1 MELSLTPPLFCCSL
15 NQSLDTAQFP
25 NPASERKHK
34 SSLILNAFNSPP
46 PWWQT
51 CTCPAAGSP
60 SLPPGSPP
68 GSPETGRSLCFG
80 KLWNSQ
86 RVRAVPRRWCLAC
99 RRDRFPWKKK
109 QSGCRHLH
117 AEAWRSSHADHQ
129 RGLGATVVAAA
140 SVCGSLCRKPCPLV
154 APWLRKEGKKLP
166 LVYISVSPCVYSFS
180 TPNPTRVRSTLFCL
194 CAFYRYLTLY
204 VVLGFCCCCC

>member
-1 MELSLTPPLFCCSL
+1 MYLSS
-15 NQSLDTAQFP
+15 
-25 NPASERKHK
+25 
-34 SSLILNAFNSPP
+34 
-46 PWWQT
+46 
-51 CTCPAAGSP
+51 AGSP

-166 LVYISVSPCVYSFS
+166 LE
-180 TPNPTRVRSTLFCL
+180 RSIFCWDS
-194 CAFYRYLTLY
+194 CSQGS
-204 VVLGFCCCCC
+204 LGFAPGKPGLCWSEGNVKGKCFRISEQ